1 MYTCVVCMHVLSV
14 LLYILNSCSLHIF
27 TSYLIAPEIVI
38 PPSSVTVFIGSTAE
52 FICQTLN
59 DHYVFWRL
67 NGMILNDYN
76 GNLPPRM
83 DVDTDQEGVGSG
95 VTSYILTI
103 TARTEYHGLVFQCV
117 SGVIGGPV
125 VESENAT
132 LMVQGT
138 VELWLV

>member
-1 MYTCVVCMHVLSV
+1 M
-14 LLYILNSCSLHIF
+14 
-27 TSYLIAPEIVI
+27 
-38 PPSSVTVFIGSTAE
+38 TVFSGSTAE
-52 FICQTLN
+52 FTCQTRS
-59 DHYVFWRL
+59 DHYAFWRL
-67 NGMILNDYN
+67 NGKILSDYN
-76 GNLPPRM
+76 DTLPPLM
-83 DVDTDQEGVGSG
+83 DVSTGQERVGSG
-95 VTSYILTI
+95 VASYKLTI

>member
-1 MYTCVVCMHVLSV
+1 
-14 LLYILNSCSLHIF
+14 
-27 TSYLIAPEIVI
+27 
-38 PPSSVTVFIGSTAE
+38 
-52 FICQTLN
+52 
-59 DHYVFWRL
+59 
-67 NGMILNDYN
+67 MILNDYN
-76 GNLPPRM
+76 ANLPPRI

-95 VTSYILTI
+95 VTSYKLTI
-103 TARTEYHGLVFQCV
+103 TARNEYHGLVFQCV